1 MSDLETLS
9 AFAGC
14 NLTLEKTIANIHY
27 GVYFL
32 YMYNFGT
39 SFGMGMP
46 GWGPAFGL
54 GLIILVAWSILWKGL
69 ALWRAAHR
77 GEKVWFIVFLLIN
90 TAGILEIIYLFFI
103 TGAKLS
109 DFQLPGTDKT
119 KQNS

>member
-1 MSDLETLS
+1 M
-9 AFAGC
+9 
-14 NLTLEKTIANIHY
+14 
-27 GVYFL
+27 
-32 YMYNFGT
+32 YMYNFG
-39 SFGMGMP
+39 SGFGMGMP
-46 GWGPAFGL
+46 LWGAFGL
-54 GLIILVAWSILWKGL
+54 GLIILAAWSILWKGL

-109 DFQLPGTDKT
+109 DFSIPSANQT